1 MTIDL
6 ASLSLDERRELH
18 AQLAYEFRG
27 SKSGAA
33 ELPNELWDA
42 ICEAIKTTGRSRQ
55 PLGRFL
61 ESFGK
66 SEYQRCSEQMDA
78 LIARAVPKGTR
89 KPVVMAVRR
98 VMIDTLI
105 AHLDNRNIPVSP
117 RSILNSFG
125 MLKYAVDQAY
135 PGYIEAQLLHM
146 VAMAI
151 AA

>member
-1 MTIDL
+1 MSIDL
-6 ASLSLDERRELH
+6 ASLSLAERRELH

-27 SKSGAA
+27 SKSGRA
-33 ELPNELWDA
+33 ELPDELWDA
-42 ICEAIKTTGRSRQ
+42 ICEAIKSTGRARQ

-61 ESFGK
+61 ESYGK

-78 LIARAVPKGTR
+78 LLARAVPKDTR
-89 KPVVMAVRR
+89 KAVVTAVRR
-98 VMIDTLI
+98 VMIDTLV
-105 AHLDNRNIPVSP
+105 AYLDSRNIPVGP

-125 MLKYAVDQAY
+125 MLKYAVDRAY